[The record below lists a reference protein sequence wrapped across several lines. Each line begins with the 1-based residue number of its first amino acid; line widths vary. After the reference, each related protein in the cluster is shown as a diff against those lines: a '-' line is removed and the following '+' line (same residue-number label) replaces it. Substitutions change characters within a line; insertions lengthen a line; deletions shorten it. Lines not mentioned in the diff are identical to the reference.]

1 MAHTRIATWPRASVS
16 RVTEGKFLDAH
27 QSLHSEEIAG
37 VLLVVYVRLQDRDT
51 VETVGSACISVPAD
65 YHD

>member
-1 MAHTRIATWPRASVS
+1 MAHTRIATWPSTS
-16 RVTEGKFLDAH
+16 ISQVTEGKFPDAH

-37 VLLVVYVRLQDRDT
+37 VLLVVYVRLQDRDA
-51 VETVGSACISVPAD
+51 VDCKRCLSVPAE